1 MNNPTEMIN
10 VLYIYGYGSSPES
23 KTCLALKELLYDA
36 NVISVNYTQVWPDQ
50 GVHTLEWAIEEYK
63 IDLVI
68 GSSLGGWY
76 AMHVCART
84 DKPCILINPVSDY
97 TLIPTLKHVAKDSSW
112 LPTMLANY
120 KEYKQENP
128 LFFPTMIN
136 ESKWQLECWDSIEN
150 GYVTWILFS
159 DNDEVIKYEEG
170 DSKENMLD
178 MFKHNIYNRTI
189 VKHGNHR
196 LATQELRKYLVPAYE
211 KLMTEIVPKHSNFYS
226 KTYINP

>member
-36 NVISVNYTQVWPDQ
+36 NVISVNYTQVWPQQ
-50 GVHTLEWAIEEYK
+50 GIHTLEWAIEEYK

-76 AMHVCART
+76 AMHVCT
-84 DKPCILINPVSDY
+84 CTGKPCILINPVSDY

-136 ESKWQLECWDSIEN
+136 ETKRQLEEWDNVEN
-150 GYVTWILFS
+150 GQIAWLIWS
-159 DNDEVIKYEEG
+159 DEDEVIKYEEG

-178 MFKHNIYNRTI
+178 MFKLNISNKSV
-189 VKHGNHR
+189 VKHGKHR
-196 LATQELRKYLVPAYE
+196 LTNDELREHFVPAYE
-211 KLMTEIVPKHSNFYS
+211 KLMIEIVPKHNKLS
-226 KTYINP
+226 I